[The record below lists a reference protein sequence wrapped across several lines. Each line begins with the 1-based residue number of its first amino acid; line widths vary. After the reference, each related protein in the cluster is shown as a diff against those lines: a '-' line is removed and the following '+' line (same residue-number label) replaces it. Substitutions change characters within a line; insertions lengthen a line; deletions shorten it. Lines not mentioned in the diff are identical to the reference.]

1 MKAQRNARV
10 GLAGA
15 AALLAIATLGIANP
29 SHAAGKENGGME
41 QPGRCYGVN
50 SCKGESACATA
61 KNDCKGHNQCKGQG
75 VVLKTPTECKALGGT
90 LTEKE

>member
-29 SHAAGKENGGME
+29 SHAADTE

-50 SCKGESACATA
+50 SCKGEGACATA

>member
-1 MKAQRNARV
+1 MTAQRHARV

-15 AALLAIATLGIANP
+15 AALLAIAALGIANP
-29 SHAAGKENGGME
+29 SHAADKE

-50 SCKGESACATA
+50 SCKGEGACATA